1 MQVFPTNRMTLTA
14 AARAISICVLAQSSS
29 SALMSFGS
37 SATSISQ
44 SKRNDDL
51 CSVILHTM
59 VPQPEFVAT
68 NLDRDGATFPLN
80 PALGLTQL
88 GHLLGLVRRE
98 RALGPR
104 VPLHHGGSQVVY
116 GPHA

>member
-1 MQVFPTNRMTLTA
+1 
-14 AARAISICVLAQSSS
+14 
-29 SALMSFGS
+29 MSFGS

-88 GHLLGLVRRE
+88 GHLLGLVRSE

-116 GPHA
+116 MPSSARSLRLGKQLKHAQPTLPSQHTVI